1 MRQRIDFPSVMNPF
15 DRQTNNPITNNS
27 SHTIN
32 EKGARSSA
40 IKFSFPLPL
49 MRAIL
54 LILLFSVSLQS
65 FAQLGGSS
73 TYSFLD
79 MTSSARNAA
88 MGGDQIA
95 IKDGDLDMLYLN
107 PSILD
112 TSMHMYLAT
121 DFTNYYGDINY
132 GYIGYAH
139 NFEKIGMMGFG
150 VMYANYG
157 DFTRADLNG
166 TIQGSFSANETLL
179 HATYARGF
187 GKYFSTGANV
197 KLIYSQLADYNSFGI
212 AADLAATFYH
222 PKTNWTISLVAR
234 NLGSQLKP
242 YVAGQYEALPL
253 SLDLGVSHKLK
264 YIPLRLSMTI
274 VDLQRPNLAYIDP
287 TNSPP
292 AVDPLTGEVTVQKI
306 NIGDAIMRHFIF
318 STELTIAKRIM
329 LRAGYNYGRRQEF
342 KVASRPGTVG
352 FSWGIGI
359 KVNRFMISYSRAT
372 YHLAGGTNQISIM
385 TNLGTHIKMPKRV
398 RKEKN
403 DKDKPTTD
411 G

>member
-1 MRQRIDFPSVMNPF
+1 MTWAISM
-15 DRQTNNPITNNS
+15 S
-27 SHTIN
+27 
-32 EKGARSSA
+32 ARRYTA
-40 IKFSFPLPL
+40 HKYSFPLRL

-54 LILLFSVSLQS
+54 ILLFFSFSLQT

-79 MTSSARNAA
+79 MPFSARNAA

-95 IKDGDLDMLYLN
+95 IKDGDLDMLYMN

-112 TSMHMYLAT
+112 SSMHMYLAT
-121 DFTNYYGDINY
+121 DFTNFYGDINY

-139 NFEKIGMMGFG
+139 TLEKVGNMGFG

-157 DFTRADLNG
+157 DFTRADVNG
-166 TIQGSFSANETLL
+166 TIQGNFSANETMF

-187 GKYFSTGANV
+187 GKFFSTGANL
-197 KLIYSQLADYNSFGI
+197 KLIYSQLAEYNSFGV
-212 AADLAATFYH
+212 AVDLAATFHH
-222 PKTNWTISLVAR
+222 PKSNVTVSLVAR

-242 YVAGQYEALPL
+242 YVAGQYEPLPL

-264 YIPLRLSMTI
+264 YLPLRLSMTI
-274 VDLQRPNLAYIDP
+274 VDLQRPNLAYRDP

-292 AVDPLTGEVTVQKI
+292 DVDPLTGEVTEQKI

-318 STELTIAKRIM
+318 STELTIARRIM
-329 LRAGYNYGRRQEF
+329 VRAGYNYGRRQEF
-342 KVASRPGTVG
+342 KLASRPGTVG
-352 FSWGIGI
+352 FSWGLGI
-359 KVNRFMISYSRAT
+359 KVNRFVFSYSRAT
-372 YHLAGGTNQISIM
+372 YHQAGGTNQISIM
-385 TNLGTHIKMPKRV
+385 TNLGKHVKAPKRV
-398 RKEKN
+398 KKSKKEK
-403 DKDKPTTD
+403 PTD

>member
-1 MRQRIDFPSVMNPF
+1 MRIQLIS
-15 DRQTNNPITNNS
+15 
-27 SHTIN
+27 
-32 EKGARSSA
+32 
-40 IKFSFPLPL
+40 
-49 MRAIL
+49 IL
-54 LILLFSVSLQS
+54 FCTLYAATA

-112 TSMHMYLAT
+112 SSMSNYLAT
-121 DFTNYYGDINY
+121 DFTNFYGGINY
-132 GYIGYAH
+132 GYIGYART
-139 NFEKIGMMGFG
+139 FDKIGNMGFG

-157 DFTRADLNG
+157 DFTRADANG
-166 TIQGSFSANETLL
+166 TIQGNFSANETLL

-187 GKYFSTGANV
+187 GKFFSTGANL
-197 KLIYSQLADYNSFGI
+197 KLIYSQLADYNSFGM
-212 AADLAATFYH
+212 AVDLAATFHH
-222 PKTNWTISLVAR
+222 PKSNFTVSLVAR

-242 YVAGQYEALPL
+242 YVAGQYEPLPL
-253 SLDLGVSHKLK
+253 SLDLGISHKLK
-264 YIPLRLSMTI
+264 YLPLRLSMTI
-274 VDLQRPNLAYIDP
+274 VDLQQPNLAYRDP

-292 AVDPLTGEVTVQKI
+292 DVDPLTGEVIEQKI

-318 STELTIAKRIM
+318 STELTIARRIM

-352 FSWGIGI
+352 LSWGIGI
-359 KVNRFMISYSRAT
+359 KVNRFVFSYSRAA
-372 YHLAGGTNQISIM
+372 YHQAGGTNQISIM
-385 TNLGTHIKMPKRV
+385 TNLGPHIKGPKRT
-398 RKEKN
+398 RKKKAKKET
-403 DKDKPTTD
+403 PTD

>member
-1 MRQRIDFPSVMNPF
+1 M
-15 DRQTNNPITNNS
+15 TW
-27 SHTIN
+27 TISMS
-32 EKGARSSA
+32 ARRYTA
-40 IKFSFPLPL
+40 HKYSFPLRL

-54 LILLFSVSLQS
+54 ILLFFSFSLQT

-79 MTSSARNAA
+79 MPFSARNAA

-95 IKDGDLDMLYLN
+95 IKDGDLDMLYMN

-112 TSMHMYLAT
+112 SSMHMYLAT
-121 DFTNYYGDINY
+121 DFTNFYGDINY

-139 NFEKIGMMGFG
+139 TLEKVGNMGFG

-157 DFTRADLNG
+157 DFTRADVNG
-166 TIQGSFSANETLL
+166 TIQGNFSANETMF

-187 GKYFSTGANV
+187 GKFFSTGANL
-197 KLIYSQLADYNSFGI
+197 KLIYSQLAEYNSFGV
-212 AADLAATFYH
+212 AVDLAATFHH
-222 PKTNWTISLVAR
+222 PKSNVTVSLVAR

-242 YVAGQYEALPL
+242 YVAGQYEPLPL

-264 YIPLRLSMTI
+264 YLPLRLSMTI
-274 VDLQRPNLAYIDP
+274 VDLQRPNLAYRDP

-292 AVDPLTGEVTVQKI
+292 DVDPLTGEVTEQKI

-318 STELTIAKRIM
+318 STELTIARRIM
-329 LRAGYNYGRRQEF
+329 VRAGYNYGRRQEF
-342 KVASRPGTVG
+342 KLASRPGTVG
-352 FSWGIGI
+352 FSWGLGI
-359 KVNRFMISYSRAT
+359 KVNRFVFSYSRAT
-372 YHLAGGTNQISIM
+372 YHQAGGTNQISIM
-385 TNLGTHIKMPKRV
+385 TNLGKHVKAPKRV
-398 RKEKN
+398 KKSKKEK
-403 DKDKPTTD
+403 PTD

>member
-1 MRQRIDFPSVMNPF
+1 MS
-15 DRQTNNPITNNS
+15 
-27 SHTIN
+27 
-32 EKGARSSA
+32 ARRYTA
-40 IKFSFPLPL
+40 HKYSFPLRL

-54 LILLFSVSLQS
+54 ILLFFSFSLQT

-79 MTSSARNAA
+79 MPFSARNAA

-95 IKDGDLDMLYLN
+95 IKDGDLDMLYMN

-112 TSMHMYLAT
+112 SSMHMYLAT
-121 DFTNYYGDINY
+121 DFTNFYGDINY

-139 NFEKIGMMGFG
+139 TLEKVGNMGFG

-157 DFTRADLNG
+157 DFTRADVNG
-166 TIQGSFSANETLL
+166 TIQGNFSANETMF

-187 GKYFSTGANV
+187 GKFFSTGANL
-197 KLIYSQLADYNSFGI
+197 KLIYSQLAEYNSFGV
-212 AADLAATFYH
+212 AVDLAATFHH
-222 PKTNWTISLVAR
+222 PKSNVTVSLVAR

-242 YVAGQYEALPL
+242 YVAGQYEPLPL

-264 YIPLRLSMTI
+264 YLPLRLSMTI
-274 VDLQRPNLAYIDP
+274 VDLQRPNLAYRDP

-292 AVDPLTGEVTVQKI
+292 DVDPLTGEVTEQKI

-318 STELTIAKRIM
+318 STELTIARRIM
-329 LRAGYNYGRRQEF
+329 VRAGYNYGRRQEF
-342 KVASRPGTVG
+342 KLASRPGTVG
-352 FSWGIGI
+352 FSWGLGI
-359 KVNRFMISYSRAT
+359 KVNRFVFSYSRAT
-372 YHLAGGTNQISIM
+372 YHQAGGTNQISIM
-385 TNLGTHIKMPKRV
+385 TNLGKHVKAPKRV
-398 RKEKN
+398 KKSKKEK
-403 DKDKPTTD
+403 PTD

>member
-1 MRQRIDFPSVMNPF
+1 
-15 DRQTNNPITNNS
+15 
-27 SHTIN
+27 
-32 EKGARSSA
+32 
-40 IKFSFPLPL
+40 
-49 MRAIL
+49 MRATL
-54 LILLFSVSLQS
+54 LILFFSFSVQS

-95 IKDGDLDMLYLN
+95 IKDGDLDMVYMN

-112 TSMHMYLAT
+112 SSMHMYLAT

-139 NFEKIGMMGFG
+139 TFDKIGTMGFG

-157 DFTRADLNG
+157 DFTRADANG
-166 TIQGSFSANETLL
+166 TIQGNFSANETLL

-197 KLIYSQLADYNSFGI
+197 KLIYSQLADYSSFGI

-222 PKTNWTISLVAR
+222 PKTNWTVSLVAR

-242 YVAGQYEALPL
+242 YVAGQYEPLPI

-264 YIPLRLSMTI
+264 YLPLRLSMTI
-274 VDLQRPNLAYIDP
+274 VDLQRPNLAYRDP

-292 AVDPLTGEVTVQKI
+292 DVDPLTGEVTEQKV
-306 NIGDAIMRHFIF
+306 NVGDAIMRHFIF
-318 STELTIAKRIM
+318 STELTIARRIFI
-329 LRAGYNYGRRQEF
+329 RAGYNYGRRQEF

-352 FSWGIGI
+352 LSWGIGI
-359 KVNRFMISYSRAT
+359 KVNRFTIAYSRAT

-385 TNLGTHIKMPKRV
+385 TNLGTHVKMPKRV
-398 RKEKN
+398 KKEKSV
-403 DKDKPTTD
+403 KDKPNTD

>member
-1 MRQRIDFPSVMNPF
+1 
-15 DRQTNNPITNNS
+15 
-27 SHTIN
+27 
-32 EKGARSSA
+32 
-40 IKFSFPLPL
+40 
-49 MRAIL
+49 MRAIAFL
-54 LILLFSVSLQS
+54 SLFVSLSLQS

-79 MTSSARNAA
+79 MTASARNAA

-112 TSMHMYLAT
+112 SSMHMYLAT
-121 DFTNYYGDINY
+121 DFTNYYGGVNY
-132 GYIGYAH
+132 GYVGYAH
-139 NFEKIGMMGFG
+139 TLDKVGNMAFG
-150 VMYANYG
+150 VLYANYG
-157 DFTRADLNG
+157 QFTRADVNG
-166 TIQGSFSANETLL
+166 TVQGNFSANETLL

-187 GKYFSTGANV
+187 GKYFSAGANL
-197 KLIYSQLADYNSFGI
+197 KLIYSQLAEYNSFGI
-212 AADLAATFYH
+212 AADLAATFHH
-222 PKTNWTISLVAR
+222 PKNWTVSLVAR

-242 YVAGQYEALPL
+242 YVAGQYEPLPI

-274 VDLQRPNLAYIDP
+274 VDLQKPDLTYRDP

-292 AVDPLTGEVTVQKI
+292 DVDPLTGEPIEQKK
-306 NIGDAIMRHFIF
+306 NVGDAIMRHFIF
-318 STELTIAKRIM
+318 STEVTIAKRIF

-342 KVASRPGTVG
+342 KVASKPATVG

-359 KVNRFMISYSRAT
+359 KVNRFTVSYSRAT
-372 YHLAGGTNQISIM
+372 YHLAGGTNQISIS
-385 TNLGTHIKMPKRV
+385 TNLGKHIRLPKRV
-398 RKEKN
+398 K
-403 DKDKPTTD
+403 KDKPKKEKSE